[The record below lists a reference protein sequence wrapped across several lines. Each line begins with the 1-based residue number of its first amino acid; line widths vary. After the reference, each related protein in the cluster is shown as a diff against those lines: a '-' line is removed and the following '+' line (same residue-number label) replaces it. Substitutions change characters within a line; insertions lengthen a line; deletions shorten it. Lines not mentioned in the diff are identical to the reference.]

1 MSNETSKLDMFK
13 GNVELVTDML
23 AVVGGKKNANF
34 KSIKL
39 TLRSLPSLPKG
50 SELNWLPDGETW
62 VSRIDQLTKA
72 FSQESKDAA
81 IVFGQVVNSLIG
93 TINAKVAELT
103 EDHFM
108 VERSGRVEGTQKV
121 TINGKETTTG
131 EAAQTV
137 FAKKTVTDLLGM
149 ESSDPNVWKVL
160 RYIGR
165 KITNNA
171 TEALAELKGEAEE
184 SETDT
189 DTE

>member
-1 MSNETSKLDMFK
+1 MSNDNSKLEMFTS
-13 GNVELVTDML
+13 NVELVTDML

-62 VSRIDQLTKA
+62 VTRIDTLTKS
-72 FSQESKDAA
+72 FSQESKDAG
-81 IVFGQVVNSLIG
+81 IVFGQVVNSLIA

-103 EDHFM
+103 EDHFV

-131 EAAQTV
+131 EAAKVTY
-137 FAKKTVTDLLGM
+137 AKKTIDTLLGL
-149 ESSDPNVWKVL
+149 ESATADEWKVI

-165 KITNNA
+165 KLTNMAN
-171 TEALAELKGEAEE
+171 EALKSDTDSDSEP
-184 SETDT
+184 ETDT